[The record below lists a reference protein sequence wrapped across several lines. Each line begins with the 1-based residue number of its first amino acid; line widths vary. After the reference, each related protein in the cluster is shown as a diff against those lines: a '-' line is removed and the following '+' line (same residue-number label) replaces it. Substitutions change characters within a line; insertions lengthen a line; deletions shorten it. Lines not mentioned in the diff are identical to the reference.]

1 MSIQESNRI
10 VLKKAGSIIITLL
23 LIFAI
28 FIVILV
34 AAGPFLGIRTSIVL
48 SGSMEPAI
56 NTGSVIITRPIA
68 PEAIHVGDIISFSSR
83 SGTFVTT
90 HRVIGIEQNP
100 ELLFIT
106 KGDANRGKDPAPIS
120 PDQVL
125 GKLFLVLPGLG
136 YLISYIKNPVA
147 LIILIVVPLVIVL
160 GFELDKRWI
169 RGEK

>member
-1 MSIQESNRI
+1 MVLKRAGSVLITI
-10 VLKKAGSIIITLL
+10 VLILAVLTVII
-23 LIFAI
+23 
-28 FIVILV
+28 V
-34 AAGPFLGIRTSIVL
+34 AAGPLFGVRTNIVL

-56 NTGSVIITRPIA
+56 STGSIIITRPIS
-68 PEAIHVGDIISFSSR
+68 PGAIEVGDIITYASR
-83 SGTFVTT
+83 SGTFITT

-100 ELLFIT
+100 DLRFIT
-106 KGDANRGKDPAPIS
+106 KGDANRDKDPAPIS

-125 GKLFLVLPGLG
+125 GKLFLVIPGLG

-160 GFELDKRWI
+160 GFELDKRWV

>member
-23 LIFAI
+23 LILRSC
-28 FIVILV
+28 IVILV
-34 AAGPFLGIRTSIVL
+34 AAGPFLGVRTSIVL

-125 GKLFLVLPGLG
+125 GKLFLVTSRPWLPHLVHKKSGCSH
-136 YLISYIKNPVA
+136 YPHRRPISDRAWVRT
-147 LIILIVVPLVIVL
+147 
-160 GFELDKRWI
+160 GQTMDS
-169 RGEK
+169 G